1 MFIVIK
7 TESVARRISNRYLSK
22 LQTLKA
28 SDQLGIKIKKRYRVR
43 LRFVIH
49 EVNEREHGADT
60 LNKDILHI
68 YH

>member
-49 EVNEREHGADT
+49 EVNER
-60 LNKDILHI
+60 
-68 YH
+68 